1 MVPRL
6 VCALLTGPRHRP
18 GTDQPE
24 PLRQAAT
31 RAARRLLAARG
42 AAYPFGGAVSQC
54 PQQPECRQRLS
65 CDDVRRT
72 GSPTHGS
79 QGSPGSTR
87 SGPETT
93 LQPINGLLFNPM
105 SSIVGLLCPILGFA
119 IVVFIIVIIVRT
131 VARAGAGGGGGI
143 QPSLPNVVTQL
154 GQDGFWIVS
163 WPAGPWGMVHYRL
176 WMGGVKHSGQVPFQ
190 PGADGR
196 QFVYTGARPEQVSI
210 VRILQV
216 SENVQPDII
225 PPILGAA
232 ATIWASSSDDRPDV
246 SSAPPSPP
254 SFPSA
259 Y

>member
-1 MVPRL
+1 M
-6 VCALLTGPRHRP
+6 
-18 GTDQPE
+18 
-24 PLRQAAT
+24 
-31 RAARRLLAARG
+31 
-42 AAYPFGGAVSQC
+42 
-54 PQQPECRQRLS
+54 
-65 CDDVRRT
+65 
-72 GSPTHGS
+72 
-79 QGSPGSTR
+79 
-87 SGPETT
+87 
-93 LQPINGLLFNPM
+93 NGLLSNPM
-105 SSIVGLLCPILGFA
+105 YSFAGVLCPLFGFVIVVAILVSIVRA
-119 IVVFIIVIIVRT
+119 A
-131 VARAGAGGGGGI
+131 ARAGAGGGGGI

-163 WPAGPWGMVHYRL
+163 CPAEPGSIVHYHF
-176 WMGGVKHSGQVPFQ
+176 WTGGVKRSGQVPFQ

-216 SENVQPDII
+216 SEDVQPDII

>member
-1 MVPRL
+1 M
-6 VCALLTGPRHRP
+6 
-18 GTDQPE
+18 
-24 PLRQAAT
+24 
-31 RAARRLLAARG
+31 
-42 AAYPFGGAVSQC
+42 
-54 PQQPECRQRLS
+54 
-65 CDDVRRT
+65 
-72 GSPTHGS
+72 
-79 QGSPGSTR
+79 
-87 SGPETT
+87 
-93 LQPINGLLFNPM
+93 NGLPFNFMTPL
-105 SSIVGLLCPILGFA
+105 IGLLCPFFILA
-119 IVVFIIVIIVRT
+119 IVVAIIVTVVRAA
-131 VARAGAGGGGGI
+131 ARAGAGDGGGI

-163 WPAGPWGMVHYRL
+163 CPAEPGSMVHYHF
-176 WMGGVKHSGQVPFQ
+176 WTGGVKHSGQVPFQ

-216 SENVQPDII
+216 SEDVQPDII

>member
-1 MVPRL
+1 M
-6 VCALLTGPRHRP
+6 
-18 GTDQPE
+18 
-24 PLRQAAT
+24 
-31 RAARRLLAARG
+31 
-42 AAYPFGGAVSQC
+42 
-54 PQQPECRQRLS
+54 
-65 CDDVRRT
+65 
-72 GSPTHGS
+72 
-79 QGSPGSTR
+79 
-87 SGPETT
+87 
-93 LQPINGLLFNPM
+93 NGLPLNPM
-105 SSIVGLLCPILGFA
+105 TPLIGLLCPFFILA
-119 IVVFIIVIIVRT
+119 IVIAIIVTVVRAA
-131 VARAGAGGGGGI
+131 ARAGAGGGGGI

-163 WPAGPWGMVHYRL
+163 CPVEPGSLVHYHF
-176 WMGGVKHSGQVPFQ
+176 WTAGVKHSGQVPFQ

-216 SENVQPDII
+216 SEDVQPDII

>member
-1 MVPRL
+1 M
-6 VCALLTGPRHRP
+6 
-18 GTDQPE
+18 
-24 PLRQAAT
+24 
-31 RAARRLLAARG
+31 
-42 AAYPFGGAVSQC
+42 
-54 PQQPECRQRLS
+54 
-65 CDDVRRT
+65 
-72 GSPTHGS
+72 
-79 QGSPGSTR
+79 
-87 SGPETT
+87 
-93 LQPINGLLFNPM
+93 NGLPFNPM

-119 IVVFIIVIIVRT
+119 IVVFIIVTIVRT
-131 VARAGAGGGGGI
+131 VARAGACAGGGI

-163 WPAGPWGMVHYRL
+163 CPAEPGSIVHYHF
-176 WMGGVKHSGQVPFQ
+176 WTGGVKHSGQVPFQ

-216 SENVQPDII
+216 SEDVQPDII

-232 ATIWASSSDDRPDV
+232 ATIWASSSDDQPDTP
-246 SSAPPSPP
+246 SAPPSPP